1 MASYR
6 KGVAYIAL
14 YDEPHCMDA
23 DEMRGYASVHV
34 LAEVFDKD
42 EFKVAQDV
50 VRYRLQHEGE

>member
-6 KGVAYIAL
+6 KGVVYIAL
-14 YDEPHCMDA
+14 NDEPRCVDA
-23 DEMRGYASVHV
+23 EEMRGYASVHV

-50 VRYRLQHEGE
+50 VKYRKENL